1 MRHSALS
8 EPAHAQVVLARRPA
22 NDLLQRLKDFSSLRP
37 ITLDSYRDLVETGTI
52 DQCIILGRRNSRND
66 TSYYLL
72 SRAGELLN
80 IYESQR
86 GIGPRVWRRFETVV
100 NFLQDKFG
108 DQIPLNDICI
118 IIDQP
123 V

>member
-1 MRHSALS
+1 MSDSARL
-8 EPAHAQVVLARRPA
+8 QVVLAQRPSR
-22 NDLLQRLKDFSSLRP
+22 DLLQRLQDFSSLRA
-37 ITLDSYRDLVETGTI
+37 ITLDSYRDLVDTGAI
-52 DQCIILGRRNSRND
+52 DQCIILGRRNGRND
-66 TSYYLL
+66 TCYYLL